1 MNPHSDF
8 TPASLYFRPALS
20 NDLSRICTII
30 RQAQEQ
36 MRRRGS
42 LQWQNGYPAPENI
55 RNDIFHGYGY
65 VLGDNSSVWAYGA
78 VVFDGESA
86 YNDIQGEWLDDH
98 PYVVLHR
105 LAVADE
111 VKRRGF
117 TREFMQRVAELAL
130 ERGISS
136 FRVDTNYDNEY
147 MLRLLRSLNFIRCG
161 IIRYDSGERIAFQKR
176 L

>member
-1 MNPHSDF
+1 MTPTSDF

-20 NDLSRICTII
+20 NDLSRICAII

-42 LQWQNGYPAPENI
+42 QQWQNGYPAPEHI
-55 RNDIFHGYGY
+55 QNDISHGYGY
-65 VLGDNSSVWAYGA
+65 VLADNANVWAYGA
-78 VVFDGESA
+78 VIFDGEAA
-86 YNDIQGEWLDDH
+86 YQAIQGQWLDEQ

-111 VKRRGF
+111 VKRRGVA
-117 TREFMQRVAELAL
+117 REFMQRVIEFARQ
-130 ERGISS
+130 RGVSS
-136 FRVDTNYDNEY
+136 FRVDTNFDNEY
-147 MLRLLRSLNFIRCG
+147 MLRMLQKMGFSRCG